1 MIVFGSASHGEKCR
15 RQVVVDGSVFHKSE
29 WLESGQDIALSPT
42 VFLVEQPPD
51 TQLHGHFHGE
61 NQFQVFVKGEG
72 RMGTH
77 AISPITVHY
86 AGAYTGYGPL
96 LSGPQGL
103 AYFTIRAVFE
113 TGTMSASDPS
123 KMVRGPKRH
132 CVSEP
137 MPPAK
142 AATLALRAE
151 IETEELIALQPDG
164 IAARIL
170 RLPPGGRASGF
181 DPATGGGQFY
191 LVLNGE
197 LLHGNA
203 VLRHWESMFVSSDE
217 TAISI
222 SAGASGLEVLCL
234 QMAPKDPIYVAAK
247 LASRSSV
254 PAGVR

>member
-1 MIVFGSASHGEKCR
+1 MIVFGSASLAEKRR

-29 WLESGQDIALSPT
+29 WLESGQDPTLSPT

-51 TQLHGHFHGE
+51 TKLQGHFHGE

-86 AGAYTGYGPL
+86 AGAYSGYGPL
-96 LSGPQGL
+96 FSGPEGL

-113 TGTMSASDPS
+113 TGKMSSSDPE

-132 CVSEP
+132 CVTAP
-137 MPPAK
+137 KAPAE
-142 AATLALRAE
+142 AATLAVLAE

-170 RLPPGGRASGF
+170 RLPSGGRITGF

-247 LASRSSV
+247 LASTATL
-254 PAGVR
+254 PAGVL

>member
-1 MIVFGSASHGEKCR
+1 MIVFGSASHAEKRR
-15 RQVVVDGSVFHKSE
+15 RQIVVDGSVFHKSE
-29 WLESGQDIALSPT
+29 WLESGQDPTLSPT

-51 TQLHGHFHGE
+51 TKLHGHFHGE

-86 AGAYTGYGPL
+86 AGAYSGYGPL
-96 LSGPQGL
+96 FSGPEGL

-113 TGTMSASDPS
+113 TGKMNSSDPE

-132 CVSEP
+132 CVTEP
-137 MPPAK
+137 IHPAK
-142 AATLALRAE
+142 ASTLAGLAE
-151 IETEELIALQPDG
+151 IETEDLIALQPDG

-170 RLPPGGRASGF
+170 RLPPAERATGF

-197 LLHGNA
+197 LLHGDS

-222 SAGASGLEVLCL
+222 TAGASGLEVLCL

-247 LASRSSV
+247 LAARSSL
-254 PAGVR
+254 PAGVL